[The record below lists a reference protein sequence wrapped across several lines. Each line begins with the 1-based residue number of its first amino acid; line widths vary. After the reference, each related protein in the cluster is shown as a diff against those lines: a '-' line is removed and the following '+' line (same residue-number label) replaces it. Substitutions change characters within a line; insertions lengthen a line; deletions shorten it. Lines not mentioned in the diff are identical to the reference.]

1 MGFMVDRAVGLVLV
15 ELTISLFF
23 SLLLTYSL
31 YHTHTNCPEI
41 KILTQPFYVHV
52 EIFYF
57 SVEIGLCPLKSTGGV
72 KFTVI
77 STADQCF
84 KKLPSLYIHFSFL
97 QKKTVFEVKKKN
109 YKKCHFLSVHQV
121 YQKQKKNY
129 STEGNHWCWADHLNC
144 ICK

>member
-15 ELTISLFF
+15 ELTISLF

-52 EIFYF
+52 EILYF

-97 QKKTVFEVKKKN
+97 QKKTVFEVRKKN

-121 YQKQKKNY
+121 YQKQKKN
-129 STEGNHWCWADHLNC
+129 
-144 ICK
+144 